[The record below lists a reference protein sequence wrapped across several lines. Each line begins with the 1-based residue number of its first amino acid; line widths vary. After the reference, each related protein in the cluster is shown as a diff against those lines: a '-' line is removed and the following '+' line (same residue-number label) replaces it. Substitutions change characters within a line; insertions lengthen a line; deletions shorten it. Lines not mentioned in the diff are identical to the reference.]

1 LVTTKLD
8 PENRNESK
16 SKTLDISK
24 RKKVRIVPWNA
35 GRPGEMEKREPFFRS
50 EKKIREKIPGFQI
63 AIANLLA
70 RKRFL
75 RFEFSLVLCAYR
87 HVRLARFHALVHA

>member
-1 LVTTKLD
+1 LFPGTPGVPAKW
-8 PENRNESK
+8 
-16 SKTLDISK
+16 
-24 RKKVRIVPWNA
+24 KKANL
-35 GRPGEMEKREPFFRS
+35 FFDAK
-50 EKKIREKIPGFQI
+50 KKIREKIPGFQI

-70 RKRFL
+70 KKRFL